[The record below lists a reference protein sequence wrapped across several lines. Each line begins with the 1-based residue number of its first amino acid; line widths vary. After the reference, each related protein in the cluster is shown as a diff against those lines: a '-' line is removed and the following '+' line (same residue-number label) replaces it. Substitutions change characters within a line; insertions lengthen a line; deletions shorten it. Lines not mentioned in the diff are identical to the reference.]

1 MLDLLFESI
10 VLVLQAR
17 QFLKYQTV
25 TALIERVRDFLLVQ
39 LSRRLLGAGRY
50 RPCSI
55 LLLVLLPVLVPVV
68 VAVVLADYS
77 YCVSL
82 EHWLATESGQDS
94 QLFSR

>member
-55 LLLVLLPVLVPVV
+55 LLVLLLVLVPVV

>member
-55 LLLVLLPVLVPVV
+55 LLVLLLVLVPVV
-68 VAVVLADYS
+68 VAVVLADHS